1 MAVVDSLI
9 GGMTLDAVVPPA
21 GDRLRSVVHQA
32 VSHAGYA
39 GRGIERR
46 REDRYPYP
54 RLIRLSPVAADGV
67 TPLGDCVV
75 VVGKHLSPR
84 GIDFFH
90 REPLP
95 HRRMVAWL
103 ETKGGATYPLLVEL
117 LWCRFT
123 KEGWY
128 DNGGRLIRVLELNV
142 PLVAPGAL
150 AAS

>member
-1 MAVVDSLI
+1 MAVLEHWPGSFVAESPQ
-9 GGMTLDAVVPPA
+9 VSA
-21 GDRLRSVVHQA
+21 GERLRSVVQQA
-32 VSHAGYA
+32 VTHASYG
-39 GRGIERR
+39 GRSVERR

-54 RLIRLSPVAADGV
+54 KLIRLSPLAADGR
-67 TPLGDCVV
+67 TPLAESVV

-103 ETKGGATYPLLVEL
+103 ETTSGIAQPVLVEL

-128 DNGGRLIRVLELNV
+128 DNGGRLLRVID
-142 PLVAPGAL
+142 
-150 AAS
+150 S

>member
-1 MAVVDSLI
+1 MPVVDLLSGNAPLI
-9 GGMTLDAVVPPA
+9 VVPPSSE
-21 GDRLRSVVHQA
+21 RLRNVVTQA
-32 VSHAGYA
+32 VSHAGLA
-39 GRGIERR
+39 GRESERR
-46 REDRYPYP
+46 RESRFPYP

-67 TPLGDCVV
+67 TPLSENVV

-103 ETKGGATYPLLVEL
+103 ETKGGQTHPVLVEL

-128 DNGGRLIRVLELNV
+128 DNGGRLLRVIDV
-142 PLVAPGAL
+142 PVPGTL

>member
-1 MAVVDSLI
+1 MAVVDTLSGASPLI
-9 GGMTLDAVVPPA
+9 VVPPSSE
-21 GDRLRSVVHQA
+21 RLGNVVRQA
-32 VSHAGYA
+32 VSHAGFA
-39 GRGIERR
+39 GRAAERR
-46 REDRYPYP
+46 RESRFPYP

-67 TPLGDCVV
+67 TPLAENVV

-103 ETKGGATYPLLVEL
+103 ETKSGQTHPVLVEL

-128 DNGGRLIRVLELNV
+128 DNGGRLLRVVDLPTPV
-142 PLVAPGAL
+142 SL

>member
-1 MAVVDSLI
+1 MAVVDSLACP
-9 GGMTLDAVVPPA
+9 LAVDRTIPSS

-32 VSHAGYA
+32 ISHAGYTT
-39 GRGIERR
+39 RGGERR
-46 REDRYPYP
+46 REDRFPYP
-54 RLIRLSPVAADGV
+54 RLIRLAPVAADGV
-67 TPLGDCVV
+67 TPGGDSVV

-95 HRRMVAWL
+95 HRRMIAWL
-103 ETKGGATYPLLVEL
+103 ETKGGIVQPLLIEL

-128 DNGGRLIRVLELNV
+128 DNGGRLLRVLE
-142 PLVAPGAL
+142 PAAHPSAPAL